1 MNLVLDTDPLPPP
14 ERFPYWRDA
23 MLGHFGLQA
32 HCEPHHELSFQ
43 ASMAQYEIGH
53 ILLREMSGTPHS
65 VERKRASTDHRFIV
79 QLQLKGWSVV
89 RQGGE
94 EIRIEP
100 GQIIL
105 YRNSLPV
112 HIQRDGCFR
121 NLLFSIAEER
131 FIGSFPHWRHANA
144 MLLAADH
151 GAPAVFADLLHS
163 LLRQA
168 RKMNPASLEGV
179 AESAI
184 NLLGAALQ
192 PLADN
197 QPRDHSHLET
207 YHKSRIKKFIAS
219 NMHNPDIDVQTI
231 AESVGLSRRYVHQ
244 LFANEP
250 QHLMQWVLVQ
260 RLEHCRRELSSD
272 HTRHRTISE
281 IAFSWGFNDQAHF
294 SKAFRK
300 HFGVSPHEVHGKKPH
315 FQCAHLDNK

>member
-1 MNLVLDTDPLPPP
+1 MNLALSTDPLPPP

-23 MLGHFGLQA
+23 MLNHFGLQA
-32 HCEPHHELSFQ
+32 QCEPHHELSFQ
-43 ASMAQYEIGH
+43 ASLTQYAIGQT
-53 ILLREMSGTPHS
+53 ILREMSGTPHS
-65 VERKRASTDHRFIV
+65 VERKRASADHRFIV
-79 QLQLKGWSVV
+79 QFQLKGWCEI

-94 EIRIEP
+94 EIRLDP
-100 GQIIL
+100 GQMVL
-105 YRNSLPV
+105 YRNSLPI
-112 HIQRDGCFR
+112 HIKRDGCFR
-121 NLLFSIAEER
+121 NLLFSIAENR
-131 FIGSFPHWRHANA
+131 FLSSFPQWRHVPA
-144 MLLAADH
+144 MQIAAEV
-151 GAPAVFADLLHS
+151 GTPAVFADMLHS

-168 RKMNPASLEGV
+168 KKMDSASLEGV

-197 QPRDHSHLET
+197 QPRDQSHLEM

-231 AESVGLSRRYVHQ
+231 AEAVGLSRRYIHQ
-244 LFANEP
+244 LFSNEP

-260 RLEHCRRELSSD
+260 RLEHCRRELGSD

-281 IAFSWGFNDQAHF
+281 IAFSWGFNDLAHF

-300 HFGVSPHEVHGKKPH
+300 HFGIPPNEVHGKKCPH
-315 FQCAHLDNK
+315 QSAHLDNK

>member
-1 MNLVLDTDPLPPP
+1 
-14 ERFPYWRDA
+14 
-23 MLGHFGLQA
+23 MLKHFGLQA
-32 HCEPHHELSFQ
+32 CCDPYHELSFQ
-43 ASMAQYEIGH
+43 ASLTQYAIGTV
-53 ILLREMSGTPHS
+53 LLRETGGTPHT
-65 VERKRASTDHRFIV
+65 VERKRASADHRFIV
-79 QLQLKGWSVV
+79 QLQLKGWCEI

-94 EIRIEP
+94 EIHLDP
-100 GQIIL
+100 GQIVL

-112 HIQRDGCFR
+112 HIKRAGCFR
-121 NLLFSIAEER
+121 NLLFSIPEER
-131 FIGSFPHWRHANA
+131 FIVSFPHWRHAVA
-144 MLLAADH
+144 MRLSADQ
-151 GAPAVFADLLHS
+151 GTPAVFADLLHS

-168 RKMNPASLEGV
+168 RNMDPASLEGV

-192 PLADN
+192 PLANN

-244 LFANEP
+244 LFSNEP

-260 RLEHCRRELSSD
+260 RLEHCRRELGSD

-281 IAFSWGFNDQAHF
+281 IAFSWGFNDLAHF

-300 HFGVSPHEVHGKKPH
+300 HFGIPNEVHGKKCH
-315 FQCAHLDNK
+315 HQSAHLDNK